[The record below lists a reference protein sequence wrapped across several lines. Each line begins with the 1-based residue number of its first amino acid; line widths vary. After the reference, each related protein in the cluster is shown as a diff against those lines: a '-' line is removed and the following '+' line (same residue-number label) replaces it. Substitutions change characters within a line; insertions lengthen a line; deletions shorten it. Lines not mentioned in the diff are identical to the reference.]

1 MDETQPAGGRRRTT
15 AIIAA
20 AGLACL
26 AIAIPVSGAFGAGEG
41 NDGPAAQSQ
50 QGYGPQ
56 GYGPPPATD
65 GQGRPDRD
73 GDGPHRNCP
82 KHQGAGQ
89 GQSQGGSSND
99 TYAPGVPGDS
109 VEL

>member
-1 MDETQPAGGRRRTT
+1 MDEAKPAGGRRRTT
-15 AIIAA
+15 AIVAA

-41 NDGPAAQSQ
+41 KDDAPAPSQ
-50 QGYGPQ
+50 QGGPGYGPQ
-56 GYGPPPATD
+56 GNGGPPLGFD
-65 GQGRPDRD
+65 GRR
-73 GDGPHRNCP
+73 GDCP
-82 KHQGAGQ
+82 KHRDGGQRQGSGNQ
-89 GQSQGGSSND
+89 G

>member
-41 NDGPAAQSQ
+41 KDGAATQSQ
-50 QGYGPQ
+50 QQRGQGYGPQ
-56 GYGPPPATD
+56 DGYGGPPP
-65 GQGRPDRD
+65 GFHGRR
-73 GDGPHRNCP
+73 GDCP
-82 KHQGAGQ
+82 KHR
-89 GQSQGGSSND
+89 GGSQSPGGQNQG
-99 TYAPGVPGDS
+99 TYAPGTPGDS

>member
-26 AIAIPVSGAFGAGEG
+26 AIAIPVSGAFGAGENG
-41 NDGPAAQSQ
+41 SNGTAA
-50 QGYGPQ
+50 PQ
-56 GYGPPPATD
+56 GYGPPPAYG
-65 GQGRPDRD
+65 GQPRPDRD
-73 GDGPHRNCP
+73 GRGPRGDCP
-82 KHQGAGQ
+82 KHRDGQ
-89 GQSQGGSSND
+89 QPQGGENQG
-99 TYAPGVPGDS
+99 TYAPGTPGDS

>member
-41 NDGPAAQSQ
+41 KDGAATQSQ
-50 QGYGPQ
+50 QQRGQGYGPQ
-56 GYGPPPATD
+56 GYGGPPPGD
-65 GQGRPDRD
+65 HGRR
-73 GDGPHRNCP
+73 GDCP
-82 KHQGAGQ
+82 KHRNGSQP
-89 GQSQGGSSND
+89 QGGGQNQGS
-99 TYAPGVPGDS
+99 YAPGTPGDS